1 VTGQGSGARTAFRDQ
16 SAENTWHEFNG

>member
-16 SAENTWHEFNG
+16 SAETTWHEFNG